1 MSAWVPPPWSGR
13 RVRPRGLLAPFG
25 NLARHRGVCHQPGRL
40 RRRRIRRQRNRATA
54 APPRG
59 TVAASAQRGRPPRS
73 REEAMSN
80 LVPIVVEQ
88 TSRGERSFDLY
99 SRLLSGR
106 IVFLG
111 TPVDDAVA
119 NLVMAQLIHL
129 ESEDPD
135 KDIQLYI
142 NSPGGSVT
150 ALLGIYD
157 TMRYIRCDVAT
168 TCMGQA
174 ASAAAVLLAAGAP
187 GKRLGL
193 PHSRILIHQPSGG
206 AEGQSVDI
214 EIQAREI
221 IRMRRM
227 LDEILATHTGQDVEK
242 IGRDTDRDFIM
253 TASQA
258 KEYGIIDE
266 IIESRQAA
274 EELLAVAS
282 SQ

>member
-1 MSAWVPPPWSGR
+1 
-13 RVRPRGLLAPFG
+13 
-25 NLARHRGVCHQPGRL
+25 
-40 RRRRIRRQRNRATA
+40 
-54 APPRG
+54 
-59 TVAASAQRGRPPRS
+59 
-73 REEAMSN
+73 MSN
-80 LVPIVVEQ
+80 LVPVVVEQ

-99 SRLLSGR
+99 SRLLAGR

-111 TPVDDAVA
+111 TPIDDTVA
-119 NLVMAQLIHL
+119 NLVMAQLLHL

-150 ALLGIYD
+150 ALLAIYD
-157 TMRYIRCDVAT
+157 TMQYVKPDVAT

-193 PHSRILIHQPSGG
+193 PHSRVLIHQPSGG

-242 IGRDTDRDFIM
+242 IARDTDRDFIM

-266 IIESRQAA
+266 IIESREAA

-282 SQ
+282 GQ